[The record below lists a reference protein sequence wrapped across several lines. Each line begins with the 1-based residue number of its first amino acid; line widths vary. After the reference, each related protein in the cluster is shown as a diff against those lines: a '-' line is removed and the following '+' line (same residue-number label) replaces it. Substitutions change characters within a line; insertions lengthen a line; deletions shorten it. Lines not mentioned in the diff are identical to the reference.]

1 MKEPDHYRWVMVGIL
16 VGNNEKLKYSS
27 FLPTTLRGNMGKLT
41 VKEINAKIKGKPGR
55 FSDGDGLYFVVP
67 KSGKPY
73 WMLRY
78 TENKKR
84 KEMTLNKYKDLSLA
98 DARAK
103 AAEKSQQQRNGL
115 DPLLARKREN
125 QVTIKTVD
133 DLFADWHQTL
143 IKRLKFPQIPERIYR
158 KDVAPHIGQASLKQI
173 SARDVKTVLQAISKS
188 NRPTIANDA
197 LGYCKQL
204 FNHGIKLDVIDN
216 NPASAFSITDAG
228 GVEKSK
234 DRALTMGEL
243 TKAFRVFSEHHTSF
257 SRENYL
263 ACALLVT
270 LGVRKSELIEAPW
283 QEFDLDTSIWKL
295 PKERSKSGVA
305 ITIPLPIAAISWLKE
320 LQVRAFSSPYV
331 FPNRKISKRPYM
343 GADTLNRAITKLFGH
358 EAGKKKQPP
367 NKMGDMPHFTV
378 HDLRRTCR
386 SLLASN
392 GVAGHVAERC
402 LNHKLRGIEGVY
414 NQYDYLDERREALAA
429 LSSVI
434 TPIVNI

>member
-173 SARDVKTVLQAISKS
+173 SARD
-188 NRPTIANDA
+188 
-197 LGYCKQL
+197 
-204 FNHGIKLDVIDN
+204 
-216 NPASAFSITDAG
+216 
-228 GVEKSK
+228 
-234 DRALTMGEL
+234 
-243 TKAFRVFSEHHTSF
+243 
-257 SRENYL
+257 
-263 ACALLVT
+263 
-270 LGVRKSELIEAPW
+270 
-283 QEFDLDTSIWKL
+283 
-295 PKERSKSGVA
+295 
-305 ITIPLPIAAISWLKE
+305 
-320 LQVRAFSSPYV
+320 
-331 FPNRKISKRPYM
+331 
-343 GADTLNRAITKLFGH
+343 
-358 EAGKKKQPP
+358 
-367 NKMGDMPHFTV
+367 
-378 HDLRRTCR
+378 
-386 SLLASN
+386 
-392 GVAGHVAERC
+392 
-402 LNHKLRGIEGVY
+402 
-414 NQYDYLDERREALAA
+414 
-429 LSSVI
+429 
-434 TPIVNI
+434 